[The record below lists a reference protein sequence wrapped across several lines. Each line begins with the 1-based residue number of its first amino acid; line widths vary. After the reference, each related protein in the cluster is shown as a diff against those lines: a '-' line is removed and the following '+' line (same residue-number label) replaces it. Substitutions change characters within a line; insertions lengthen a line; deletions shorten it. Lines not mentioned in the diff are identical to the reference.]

1 MLMIYEKEIR
11 PDCLT
16 RVTQFFN
23 YKKKKEWFSD
33 PFVRKV
39 IKDIDNCEVVKDEYI
54 ESPVWGGIAPE
65 RLSTG
70 VKALILMRV
79 LPGANIYAT
88 KCGDNCAPYII
99 ELSKE
104 QDVTITLKHYM
115 RFACDF
121 DAVMLDTGKEVHS
134 LKEYLTESL
143 TIAGI
148 IGG

>member
-39 IKDIDNCEVVKDEYI
+39 IKDIYNCEVVKDEYI
-54 ESPVWGGIAPE
+54 ESLVWGGIAPE

-70 VKALILMRV
+70 VKALILM
-79 LPGANIYAT
+79 LLCWIQE
-88 KCGDNCAPYII
+88 KKYI
-99 ELSKE
+99 
-104 QDVTITLKHYM
+104 H
-115 RFACDF
+115 
-121 DAVMLDTGKEVHS
+121 
-134 LKEYLTESL
+134 
-143 TIAGI
+143 
-148 IGG
+148 